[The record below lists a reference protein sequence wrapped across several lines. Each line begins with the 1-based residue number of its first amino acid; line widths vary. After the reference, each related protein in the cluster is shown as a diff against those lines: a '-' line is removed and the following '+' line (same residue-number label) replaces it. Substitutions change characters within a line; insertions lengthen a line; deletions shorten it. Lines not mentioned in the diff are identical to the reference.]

1 MCVTSPR
8 RRAFLLRI
16 LSSALSTALS
26 TALPAALCAG
36 ALAGCG
42 NPARKKDGTRISS
55 DFSVSSLAKTDIDM
69 VAEVHFQA
77 TFAHLRVLMEKLYRR
92 NPREWRKT
100 GQASGDAVVA
110 LVFDTRHDWR
120 FKELDDKKGA
130 DAIQLAFREDYPG
143 DRVLAYIVGLATMTL
158 AAYNDKSEF
167 YALDELVPQKLYNSA
182 RNVEIAAWK
191 LSNARDAKGELYLL
205 SNETD
210 GAVKNLSFEREF
222 GKIIAHQDILARI
235 IAEKTNRTVVRAIQ
249 TMATAVFLPI

>member
-1 MCVTSPR
+1 LNKPGR
-8 RRAFLLRI
+8 HAAIARAGLISLL
-16 LSSALSTALS
+16 LL
-26 TALPAALCAG
+26 
-36 ALAGCG
+36 ALASCG
-42 NPARKKDGTRISS
+42 APARKTDGTRLSS
-55 DFSVSSLAKTDIDM
+55 SFSVTSLAKTDIDM

-100 GQASGDAVVA
+100 GQASGDAIVA

-130 DAIQLAFREDYPG
+130 EAITLAFREDYQG
-143 DRVLAYIVGLATMTL
+143 DRVLAYIAGLATMTL

-167 YALDELVPQKLYNSA
+167 FVLDDLSPQKLYNSA
-182 RNVEIAAWK
+182 RNFEIAAWK
-191 LSNARDAKGELYLL
+191 LANARDPRGELYLL

-222 GKIIAHQDILARI
+222 GKIIAQQDMLAQI
-235 IAEKTNRTVVRAIQ
+235 IAEKTNRTVVRVIQ
-249 TMATAVFLPI
+249 SMAMAVFLPI